1 MLWCSLCHTHWQ
13 GTTEVLLIP
22 GVLSSKKLITQTVY
36 TPSPISMQICCPLV
50 ITITHSSHITFFIS
64 RCRSK
69 HQTNRDQFV
78 NSILKLQEMR
88 NLRRSSWQV
97 EAEPG
102 LLCPGMLP
110 RDPWP
115 LCLQPGLD
123 TGQIQM
129 AELHCACSGGWIWRD
144 QCGLPVEALVFPS
157 ALRGACLV
165 YPLVPASIHTKLH
178 WFASACTS
186 QHADASFPCMIKV
199 KIFKNWVK
207 TKIICMGTFKL
218 WDF

>member
-13 GTTEVLLIP
+13 GTTKVLLIP
-22 GVLSSKKLITQTVY
+22 GMLSSKKLITQTLY

-69 HQTNRDQFV
+69 HQNNRDQFI

-88 NLRRSSWQV
+88 NLRRSSWQL

-110 RDPWP
+110 GDPWP

-129 AELHCACSGGWIWRD
+129 AKLHCACSGGWIWRD
-144 QCGLPVEALVFPS
+144 SVWLACWGTCIPKCTQRSLSGLPSNYCQHPHKVALI
-157 ALRGACLV
+157 CLC
-165 YPLVPASIHTKLH
+165 LH
-178 WFASACTS
+178 LSTCRCQFSM
-186 QHADASFPCMIKV
+186 HD
-199 KIFKNWVK
+199 
-207 TKIICMGTFKL
+207 
-218 WDF
+218 